1 MLRQATIYG
10 VLAGAA
16 LALEAC
22 TTLPVTTDVNP
33 NYSVTNCHTYAFARE
48 HVANADQPAAFGNPL
63 NADRVRAAIESN
75 LAARGIQ
82 RVNDPAAANCII
94 GYAIGTR
101 QVFQDYYGWGA
112 GGYWGYGWGYGGY
125 YGWGPGGPWG
135 WDGPWVTNE
144 TRIVVD
150 VFDAQSHKAMWHGA
164 VSQSVS
170 DLTGPNAAAK
180 INTGTAA
187 IFSKFPVAP
196 RPAAAPLPAASAPA
210 AAPPAAGEQPRTF
223 MYPKNGQS
231 EQQQATDWR
240 ECQQWAS
247 QNGVAANSPD
257 YHRALVACLDGRG
270 YSVN

>member
-1 MLRQATIYG
+1 MLRQATVYG
-10 VLAGAA
+10 VLASAA

-22 TTLPVTTDVNP
+22 ATLPVTTDINP
-33 NYSVTNCHTYAFARE
+33 NYSVANCHTYAFARE
-48 HVANADQPAAFGNPL
+48 RVANADQPAAFANPL
-63 NADRVRAAIESN
+63 NADRLRAAIEAN
-75 LAARGIQ
+75 LAARGIV
-82 RVNDPAAANCII
+82 RVDPAAANCII

-101 QVFQDYYGWGA
+101 QVFDDYYGWGV
-112 GGYWGYGWGYGGY
+112 GYGWGYGWGYGRG

-164 VSQSVS
+164 VSQTVS

-187 IFSKFPVAP
+187 IFGKWPV
-196 RPAAAPLPAASAPA
+196 AAPLPAAAPSPPA
-210 AAPPAAGEQPRTF
+210 AAPLAAAAEQPRTF

-240 ECQQWAS
+240 ECQQWAA